1 MRQDVKLTFK
11 MRVTAAIAGATALLA
26 ATAGAVSADTV
37 GPAIKYFQ
45 APLPIVGSTLSDS
58 STAPS
63 ISVKDGWSINDG
75 DGVCSAS
82 TQLYRGSLGSY
93 TYPWS
98 YSGDRTTTSVASKT
112 TWTSKIGNYD
122 QLYTTA
128 TDCFG
133 NSNYAYDYVQSSLQ
147 QENAASYGPGWST
160 AACACWSAGG
170 VMKSSTVGAKAT
182 YTFSGRLVSLVSNRD
197 TNRGQVSLSID
208 GGAAKTVSL
217 SGSNLNRRIVWN
229 SNYLSTAGSHLL
241 TIKVVSGRVDIDG
254 FITQY

>member
-1 MRQDVKLTFK
+1 MRQDVQLTFK

-45 APLPIVGSTLSDS
+45 APLPIIGSTLSDS
-58 STAPS
+58 SGAPS
-63 ISVKDGWSINDG
+63 ISLKDGWSINDG

-82 TQLYRGSLGSY
+82 TRLYRSNLGY

-98 YSGDRTTTSVASKT
+98 YSGTPTTTSVASKY
-112 TWTSKIGNYD
+112 TWTSKVGGYD

-128 TDCFG
+128 RDCLG
-133 NSNYAYDYVQSSLQ
+133 NISSAYDYVESSLQ
-147 QENAASYGPGWST
+147 QEGAASYGPGWST
-160 AACACWSAGG
+160 AACSCWSGG
-170 VMKSSTVGAKAT
+170 AVMKSSTVGATAN
-182 YTFSGRLVSLVSNRD
+182 YTFSGRLVSLVSNRE
-197 TNRGQVSLSID
+197 TNRGQVSLSVD
-208 GGAAKTVSL
+208 GGPATTVSL

-229 SNYLSTAGSHLL
+229 SKYLSTAGSHLL
-241 TIKVVSGRVDIDG
+241 TLKVVSGRVDIDG